1 MCETL
6 CTEYY
11 DDEKHE
17 WVVEPGDFSIMV
29 GASSE
34 DIRLSGKLT
43 VEDPNAPMQAQ
54 AKPDAPVTA
63 STNPESA
70 MNVLDKKMNTVWE
83 GNKGDYITFAL
94 ENDSRVD
101 GVPLHSA
108 EATVCRRS
116 LKSSFQVAADNS

>member
-1 MCETL
+1 M
-6 CTEYY
+6 
-11 DDEKHE
+11 E
-17 WVVEPGDFSIMV
+17 WVVEPGDFSIMI

-54 AKPDAPVTA
+54 AKTDAPVTA

-94 ENDSRVD
+94 ENGSKVD
-101 GVPLHSA
+101 GVSIAFSRGNGLPA
-108 EATVCRRS
+108 EFEISFPYSLTVPE
-116 LKSSFQVAADNS
+116 